1 MNFKLSRLSD
11 YEGIKGPLLL
21 MILDGMGLYRG
32 KKDGYPGNAIDIAAP
47 RTLCR
52 LMENEKIVTRLRA
65 HGTAVGMPSDKDQG
79 NSEVGHNA
87 MGAGRIFEQ
96 GAKLVEDAIE
106 SGSLFEGKTWK
117 RIISNSLTAKTPVH
131 FIGLIS
137 DGNVHSNIAH
147 LISMIGQC
155 DREGVEEVYVHGLLD
170 GRDVP
175 PLSALRYFGELEDYL
190 WSLRA
195 HAAGETGRKRRYLIA
210 SGGGRMVTTM
220 DRYEA
225 DWSIVERG
233 YNAHVL
239 GIGPKFSDSLTA
251 ISALRDREGV
261 DDQYLSHWVI
271 HEPDNPEKPL
281 TQIRDGDGVILFNFR
296 GDRALEISR
305 AFIED
310 DFKGFRRDHRPDVIY
325 AGMLEYDADTK
336 MPPEYLVAPPAIDH
350 TLSEYL
356 AHNGISQ
363 YAISETQKFGHVT
376 YFWNGNNSARFSEK
390 LEKWVEIESDRVP
403 FDRAPEMKADEIA
416 SQTIAAMQSEKY
428 KFLRLN
434 FPNGDMVG
442 HTGSLR
448 AAVKAVEAVDR
459 AADRLI
465 EAVDKLGGTVI
476 ITADHGNCEQM
487 TAVNEKTG
495 RPVMGAGGGYK
506 PQTSHTLNPVP
517 FIIHGPDTGRYEL
530 AGVPDPG
537 LGNIASTILLL
548 LGYEKPEDYLESL
561 INISPPRIRRQS
573 SGPVPC
579 TERGSRQSPLL
590 LNPLQ

>member
-1 MNFKLSRLSD
+1 MHFKLNRLSD
-11 YEGIKGPLLL
+11 YKGVKGPLLL
-21 MILDGMGLYRG
+21 IIMDGMGLYRG
-32 KKDGYPGNAIDIAAP
+32 EKDGYPGNAIDIAAP
-47 RTLCR
+47 RNLYR
-52 LMENEKIVTRLRA
+52 LMKSEKIVTRLKA
-65 HGTAVGMPSDKDQG
+65 HGTAVGMPSDRDQG

-87 MGAGRIFEQ
+87 MGAGRIFAQ

-106 SGSLFEGKTWK
+106 SRSLFEGKTWK
-117 RIISNSLTAKTPVH
+117 KIISHSLAAKTPVH

-137 DGNVHSNIAH
+137 DGNVHSKTSH
-147 LISMIGQC
+147 LISLIGEC

-195 HAAGETGRKRRYLIA
+195 HALKTGKKRLYLIA

-239 GIGPKFSDSLTA
+239 GVGPKFPDSLTA
-251 ISALRDREGV
+251 IRKLRAKEAA

-271 HEPDNPEKPL
+271 HDPDNPDKPL

-296 GDRALEISR
+296 GDRAIEISR
-305 AFIED
+305 AFVED
-310 DFKGFRRDHRPDVIY
+310 NFKGFRRNRRPDVIY
-325 AGMLEYDADTK
+325 AGMLEYDADKK
-336 MPPEYLVAPPAIDH
+336 MPPEYLVAPPAIDR

-356 AHNGISQ
+356 AKNGVSQ

-376 YFWNGNNSARFSEK
+376 YFWNGNNSSMFDEK
-390 LEKWVEIESDRVP
+390 IEKWVEIESDRVP
-403 FDRAPEMKADEIA
+403 FDQAPEMKADAIA
-416 SQTIAAMQSEKY
+416 SQTIAAMQSGKY
-428 KFLRLN
+428 RFLRLN

-442 HTGSLR
+442 HTGSLP

-459 AADRLI
+459 AVGRLI
-465 EAVDKLGGTVI
+465 EAIDKLGGTVI

-487 TAVNEKTG
+487 TAVDEKTG
-495 RPVMGAGGGYK
+495 RPVMGAGGEYK

-517 FIIHGPDTGRYEL
+517 FIIHGPDTGRYKL
-530 AGVPDPG
+530 AGIPDPG

-548 LGYEKPEDYLESL
+548 LGYEKPDDYMEPL
-561 INISPPRIRRQS
+561 IRVI
-573 SGPVPC
+573 
-579 TERGSRQSPLL
+579 
-590 LNPLQ
+590 

>member
-1 MNFKLSRLSD
+1 MQFKLNRLSD
-11 YEGIKGPLLL
+11 YKGVKGPLLL
-21 MILDGMGLYRG
+21 IIMDGMGLYRG
-32 KKDGYPGNAIDIAAP
+32 EKDGYPGNAIDIAAP
-47 RTLCR
+47 QNLYR
-52 LMENEKIVTRLRA
+52 LMKSEKIVTRLKA
-65 HGTAVGMPSDKDQG
+65 HGTAVGMPSDRDQG

-87 MGAGRIFEQ
+87 MGAGRIFAQ

-106 SGSLFEGKTWK
+106 SRSLFEGKTWK
-117 RIISNSLTAKTPVH
+117 KIISHSLAAKTPVH

-137 DGNVHSNIAH
+137 DGNVHSKTSH
-147 LISMIGQC
+147 LISLIGQC

-195 HAAGETGRKRRYLIA
+195 HALKTGKKRLYLIA

-239 GIGPKFSDSLTA
+239 GVGPKFPDSLTA
-251 ISALRDREGV
+251 IRKLRAKEAA

-271 HEPDNPEKPL
+271 HDPDNPDKPL

-296 GDRALEISR
+296 GDRAIEISR
-305 AFIED
+305 AFVED
-310 DFKGFRRDHRPDVIY
+310 NFKGFRRKHRPDVIY
-325 AGMLEYDADTK
+325 AGMLEYDADKK
-336 MPPEYLVAPPAIDH
+336 MPPEYLVAPPAIDR

-356 AHNGISQ
+356 AKNGVSQ

-376 YFWNGNNSARFSEK
+376 YFWNGNNSAMFNEK
-390 LEKWVEIESDRVP
+390 IEKWVEIESDRAP
-403 FDRAPEMKADEIA
+403 FDQAPEMKAGAIA
-416 SQTIAAMQSEKY
+416 SQTIAAMQSGKY
-428 KFLRLN
+428 RFLRLN

-442 HTGSLR
+442 HTGSLP

-459 AADRLI
+459 AVGRLI
-465 EAVDKLGGTVI
+465 EAIDKLGGTVI

-487 TAVNEKTG
+487 TAVDEKTG
-495 RPVMGAGGGYK
+495 RPVMGAGGEYK

-517 FIIHGPDTGRYEL
+517 FIIHGPDTGRYKL
-530 AGVPDPG
+530 AGIPDPG

-548 LGYEKPEDYLESL
+548 LGYEKPDDYMEPL
-561 INISPPRIRRQS
+561 IRVI
-573 SGPVPC
+573 
-579 TERGSRQSPLL
+579 
-590 LNPLQ
+590 

>member
-1 MNFKLSRLSD
+1 MNFKLTRLSD
-11 YEGIKGPLLL
+11 YEGSKGPLLL
-21 MILDGMGLYRG
+21 IILDGMGLYRG
-32 KKDGYPGNAIDIAAP
+32 EKDGYPGNAIDIAAP

-52 LMENEKIVTRLRA
+52 LMKNEKIVTRLRA
-65 HGTAVGMPSDKDQG
+65 HGTAVGMPSDRDQG

-87 MGAGRIFEQ
+87 MGAGRIFAQ

-117 RIISNSLTAKTPVH
+117 RIISNSLAAKTPVH

-195 HAAGETGRKRRYLIA
+195 HARETGRKRLYLIA

-239 GIGPKFSDSLTA
+239 GIGPKFPDSLTA

-261 DDQYLSHWVI
+261 DDQYLPHWVI
-271 HEPDNPEKPL
+271 HEPDNPDKPL
-281 TQIRDGDGVILFNFR
+281 TQIRDGHGVVLFNFR

-310 DFKGFRRDHRPDVIY
+310 DFKGFRRDNRPNAIY
-325 AGMLEYDADTK
+325 AGMVEYDGDTK
-336 MPPEYLVAPPAIDH
+336 MPPEYLVAPPAINR
-350 TLSEYL
+350 TLSE
-356 AHNGISQ
+356 
-363 YAISETQKFGHVT
+363 
-376 YFWNGNNSARFSEK
+376 
-390 LEKWVEIESDRVP
+390 
-403 FDRAPEMKADEIA
+403 
-416 SQTIAAMQSEKY
+416 
-428 KFLRLN
+428 
-434 FPNGDMVG
+434 
-442 HTGSLR
+442 
-448 AAVKAVEAVDR
+448 
-459 AADRLI
+459 
-465 EAVDKLGGTVI
+465 
-476 ITADHGNCEQM
+476 
-487 TAVNEKTG
+487 
-495 RPVMGAGGGYK
+495 
-506 PQTSHTLNPVP
+506 
-517 FIIHGPDTGRYEL
+517 
-530 AGVPDPG
+530 
-537 LGNIASTILLL
+537 
-548 LGYEKPEDYLESL
+548 
-561 INISPPRIRRQS
+561 
-573 SGPVPC
+573 
-579 TERGSRQSPLL
+579 
-590 LNPLQ
+590 